1 MNTQTAEDRS
11 SPRLVG
17 AAGIA
22 TALLLLVAPMV
33 ASDAGTVAWIVGFLL
48 LVPFL
53 AGLASL
59 VAAEET
65 GRWLAPVITAGVSI
79 AAALQ
84 LVTAGVG
91 HVANNVSKASPV
103 HEPLHAVESALFALT
118 LLPLGLA
125 LAATAAAMLR
135 HHRVPRWLGY
145 ATAVVAAILLGNG
158 MVLGTEQLP
167 GLLAFLVWTFI
178 CGIVLMARRRIAV
191 PTQHVIEAHEAA
203 HLGRAAP

>member
-1 MNTQTAEDRS
+1 MTTQPPEDRS

-33 ASDAGTVAWIVGFLL
+33 ASDAGTVAWIVGFVL

-59 VAAEET
+59 VAAEGT
-65 GRWLAPVITAGVSI
+65 GRWLAPVVTAGGSI

-91 HVANNVSKASPV
+91 HVANNVSKASLV

-125 LAATAAAMLR
+125 LAAAAAAMLR
-135 HHRVPRWLGY
+135 HHQVPRWLGY

-178 CGIVLMARRRIAV
+178 CGIVLMARRRVAL
-191 PTQHVIEAHEAA
+191 PTQLVIEPHKAA